1 MAVNLSK
8 EPQHRET
15 LPKALTG
22 LTFALVCIATVGFA
36 LINVLPYL
44 NVADRVLTT
53 ALATIGDGAV
63 FGTPIVSE
71 FVGILTTFVG
81 GLLGFILWAALQ
93 LLELLPVF
101 LSMSRKAMRS
111 MLASANSG
119 EKTTISDNDDDDA
132 RTLKK
137 WLNRLALMPVRRARK
152 LRVVAYASDLAICLY
167 VYPPLRLF
175 PPAWWNLA
183 MIIFTL
189 FVVEV
194 SLKAAFT
201 TWEIYKHYKN

>member
-1 MAVNLSK
+1 MTATKRK
-8 EPQHRET
+8 ER

-22 LTFALVCIATVGFA
+22 ATFALVCLATVGFA
-36 LINVLPYL
+36 MINVLPYL
-44 NVADRVLTT
+44 NVADRVLST
-53 ALATIGDGAV
+53 ALATIGSGAV
-63 FGTPIVSE
+63 FGTAIVSE
-71 FVGILTTFVG
+71 FVGLLTSIVG

-101 LSMSRKAMRS
+101 LATSRKAMRS
-111 MLASANSG
+111 MLASANG
-119 EKTTISDNDDDDA
+119 EKTTISDNDDADA

-137 WLNRLALMPVRRARK
+137 WLNRLALLPVRRARK
-152 LRVVAYASDLAICLY
+152 LRVIAYATDLAICLY
-167 VYPPLRLF
+167 VYPLRLF

-183 MIIFTL
+183 MIVFTL

-201 TWEIYKHYKN
+201 TYEIYRHYQN